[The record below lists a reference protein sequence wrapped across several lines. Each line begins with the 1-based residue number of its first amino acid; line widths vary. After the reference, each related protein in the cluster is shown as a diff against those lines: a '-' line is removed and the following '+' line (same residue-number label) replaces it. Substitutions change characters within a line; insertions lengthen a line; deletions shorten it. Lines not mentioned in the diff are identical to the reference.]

1 MDAKHLTTLEFP
13 KVLERLARHTR
24 FAPGRERALA
34 LTPCDDLHEARR
46 RQQETSEARWL
57 LRVRPTLS
65 VGGARDIRPIVQQ
78 ALLSAILLP
87 IELLDV
93 RQTLSSAYTLK
104 RSVLP
109 YAERIPLLAELA
121 THLHECPE
129 LMQEIGRCIHPNGNV
144 LDEASPALLR
154 IRRELELV
162 RQRLIARLEQILH
175 APENS
180 AYLQEAL
187 ITQRQGR
194 YVIPLRAEFKG
205 RIRGIVHDQ
214 SASGATLFI
223 EPMATVELNNQL
235 RQLEVE
241 EEQEVQRV
249 LARLSQQVA
258 AAAEPLEETL
268 QALAAL
274 DLALAKAH
282 YAEELNAVPAQWAD
296 GDKRAAFHLL
306 NARHP
311 LLDPHSVVP
320 IDVVLDPQTFI
331 MVITG
336 PNTGGKTVT
345 LKTIGLL
352 VCMAQAGLHI
362 PASERSQLPFYDAV
376 YADIGDEQSI
386 EQSLSTFSS
395 HLTNIVHILE
405 RCSPRSLVILD
416 ELGAGTDP
424 LEGSA
429 LARAILEHLR
439 ERDVTTFVATHYPE
453 LKWYAHHTPGVTN
466 ASVEFD
472 PETLAPT
479 YRLSIGLPG
488 RSNAFAI
495 AQRLGLAARIVEAAQ
510 AMIAPDVRQV
520 ETMLHDIQA
529 SLDAARRERAAA
541 EALRLRLEAQAEEL
555 RQRLARIDAERRDIL
570 NAARAE
576 ARREIEAVRQELQ
589 ALRAQLPRRP
599 PWQPGG
605 AMSEEEKTLQQAAE
619 TLDALEA
626 RLTEAPTSP
635 LPAAAYR
642 GPLHPGDIVW
652 VQPLQALGEVIASHR
667 GRVEVQVGRFR
678 TTVPRNQVA
687 LRTRAADR
695 HAVAAEIPG
704 PISPAVAAHS
714 PTELATPPP
723 SELDLRGYTSEEA
736 LSRLERYLDEAYRA
750 HMPWVRIIH
759 GKGSGVLRHAVREA
773 LQAHPWVA
781 SFRAGE
787 EGEGGDGVTVVH
799 LAEE

>member
-1 MDAKHLTTLEFP
+1 VDPKHLATLEFP

-24 FAPGRERALA
+24 FAPGRERALE
-34 LTPCDDLHEARR
+34 LTPSDNLIEARR

-57 LRVRPTLS
+57 LSMRPTLS
-65 VGGARDIRPIVQQ
+65 VGGARDIRPIIQQ

-87 IELLDV
+87 VELLDV
-93 RQTLSSAYTLK
+93 RQTLLSAYTLK
-104 RSVLP
+104 RSILP

-129 LMQEIGRCIHPNGNV
+129 LVQEIGRCIHPNGSV
-144 LDEASPALLR
+144 LDEASPTLLH

-180 AYLQEAL
+180 AYLQEPL

-205 RIRGIVHDQ
+205 RIRGIIHDQ

-235 RQLEVE
+235 RQLEIE
-241 EEQEVQRV
+241 EEKEVQHI
-249 LARLSQQVA
+249 LARLSQRVA
-258 AAAEPLEETL
+258 AAAEPLQETL
-268 QALAAL
+268 QALAEL

-282 YAEELNAVPAQWAD
+282 YAEELNAMPAQWAD
-296 GDKRAAFHLL
+296 GDPRPPFRLL
-306 NARHP
+306 SARHP
-311 LLDPHSVVP
+311 LLDPRTVVP
-320 IDVVLDPQTFI
+320 IDIALEPQTFI
-331 MVITG
+331 LVITG

-362 PASERSQLPFYDAV
+362 PASESSQLPFYDAV

-386 EQSLSTFSS
+386 EQSLSTFSG

-405 RCSPRSLVILD
+405 HCTRRSLVILD

-439 ERDVTTFVATHYPE
+439 ERGVTTFVATHYPE
-453 LKWYAHHTPGVTN
+453 LKWYAHQTPGVTN

-472 PETLAPT
+472 SETLAPT

-495 AQRLGLAARIVEAAQ
+495 ARRLGLDARIVEAAQ

-529 SLDAARRERAAA
+529 TLEAARRERAAA
-541 EALRLRLEAQAEEL
+541 EALRLRLEAQSEEL
-555 RQRLARIDAERRDIL
+555 RQRLARIEAERRDIL
-570 NAARAE
+570 NTARAE
-576 ARREIEAVRQELQ
+576 ARRELAAVRQELQ
-589 ALRAQLPRRP
+589 TLRAQLPKPP
-599 PWQPGG
+599 PWQLETKV
-605 AMSEEEKTLQQAAE
+605 SEEEQALHHAAE
-619 TLDALEA
+619 VLDALEA
-626 RLTEAPTSP
+626 RLTEVPASP
-635 LPAAAYR
+635 PPSASYR

-652 VQPLQALGEVIASHR
+652 VQPLQALGEVIESHR

-678 TTVPRNQVA
+678 TTVRRNQVE
-687 LRTRAADR
+687 LRTRAADKQT
-695 HAVAAEIPG
+695 AVAEIPNVL
-704 PISPAVAAHS
+704 SPSTS
-714 PTELATPPP
+714 PRPLSELATVSPI
-723 SELDLRGYTSEEA
+723 ELDLRGCTSEEA
-736 LSRLERYLDEAYRA
+736 LLRLERYLDESYRA
-750 HMPWVRIIH
+750 NVPWVRIIH
-759 GKGSGVLRHAVREA
+759 GKGTGVLRRAVREA
-773 LQAHPWVA
+773 LQAHPLVA
-781 SFRAGE
+781 SFRSGDE
-787 EGEGGDGVTVVH
+787 SEGGDGVTVVY
-799 LAEE
+799 LAVE

>member
-1 MDAKHLTTLEFP
+1 M
-13 KVLERLARHTR
+13 ERLARHTH
-24 FAPGRERALA
+24 FTPGRERALA
-34 LTPCDDLHEARR
+34 LTPCDDLDEARR
-46 RQQETSEARWL
+46 RQMETSEARWL
-57 LRVRPTLS
+57 LSVRPALS
-65 VGGARDIRPIVQQ
+65 VGGARDIRPIIQQ

-87 IELLDV
+87 VELLDV
-93 RQTLSSAYTLK
+93 RQTLLSAYTLK

-109 YAERIPLLAELA
+109 YAEHIPLLAELA

-129 LMQEIGRCIHPNGNV
+129 VVQEIGRCIHPNGSV
-144 LDEASPALLR
+144 LDEASPTLSS

-175 APENS
+175 TPENS
-180 AYLQEAL
+180 AYLQEPL

-205 RIRGIVHDQ
+205 RIRGIIHDQ

-241 EEQEVQRV
+241 EEQEVQRI

-258 AAAEPLEETL
+258 AAAEPIQETL
-268 QALAAL
+268 QALAEL

-282 YAEELNAVPAQWAD
+282 YAEELSAVPAQWAD
-296 GDKRAAFHLL
+296 GGKRPPFRLL
-306 NARHP
+306 SARHP
-311 LLDPHSVVP
+311 LLDPHTVVP
-320 IDVVLDPQTFI
+320 IDVVLEPQTFI
-331 MVITG
+331 LVITG

-362 PASERSQLPFYDAV
+362 PASESSQLPFYDAV

-395 HLTNIVHILE
+395 HLTNIVYILE
-405 RCSPRSLVILD
+405 HCNQRSLVILD

-453 LKWYAHHTPGVTN
+453 LKWYAHQTPGVTN

-472 PETLAPT
+472 SETLAPT

-495 AQRLGLAARIVEAAQ
+495 ARRLGLDARIVEAAQ

-529 SLDAARRERAAA
+529 TLDAARRERAAA

-576 ARREIEAVRQELQ
+576 ARREIEAVRQDLQ
-589 ALRAQLPRRP
+589 VLRAQLPKRP
-599 PWQPGG
+599 PWQPGTEE
-605 AMSEEEKTLQQAAE
+605 SEEEKVLRQAAE
-619 TLDALEA
+619 TLDTMEA
-626 RLTEAPTSP
+626 RLTEASA
-635 LPAAAYR
+635 LPATSAAYR

-652 VQPLQALGEVIASHR
+652 VQPLQALGEVIESHR

-678 TTVPRNQVA
+678 TTVRRNQVE
-687 LRTRAADR
+687 LRARATDK
-695 HAVAAEIPG
+695 HAVAAEMPDTLF
-704 PISPAVAAHS
+704 PSATPRPLS
-714 PTELATPPP
+714 ELAAAPPT
-723 SELDLRGYTSEEA
+723 ELDLRGYTSEEA
-736 LSRLERYLDEAYRA
+736 LARLERYLDEACRA
-750 HMPWVRIIH
+750 NMPWVRIIH
-759 GKGSGVLRHAVREA
+759 GRGTGVLRQTVREA
-773 LQAHPWVA
+773 LQAHPLVA
-781 SFRAGE
+781 SFRPGE
-787 EGEGGDGVTVVH
+787 EGEGGDGVTVAY
-799 LAEE
+799 LAVE

>member
-1 MDAKHLTTLEFP
+1 MDPKHLTILEFP
-13 KVLERLARHTR
+13 KVLERLARHTH

-34 LTPCDDLHEARR
+34 LTPCGDLYEARR
-46 RQQETSEARWL
+46 RQMETSEARWL
-57 LRVRPTLS
+57 LSVRPTLS
-65 VGGARDIRPIVQQ
+65 VGGARDIRPIIQQ

-87 IELLDV
+87 VELLDV
-93 RQTLSSAYTLK
+93 RQTLLSAYTLK

-121 THLHECPE
+121 VRLHECPE
-129 LMQEIGRCIHPNGNV
+129 LVQEIGRCIHPNGSV
-144 LDEASPALLR
+144 LDEASPTLLH
-154 IRRELELV
+154 IRRELGLV
-162 RQRLIARLEQILH
+162 RQRLITRLEQILH
-175 APENS
+175 DPENS
-180 AYLQEAL
+180 AYLQEPL

-205 RIRGIVHDQ
+205 RIRGIIHDQ
-214 SASGATLFI
+214 STSGATLFV

-241 EEQEVQRV
+241 EEQEVQRI

-258 AAAEPLEETL
+258 AAAESLHETL
-268 QALAAL
+268 QALAEL

-296 GDKRAAFHLL
+296 GDKRPSFRLL

-311 LLDPHSVVP
+311 LIDPHTVVP
-320 IDVVLDPQTFI
+320 IDVVLEPQTFI
-331 MVITG
+331 LVITG

-362 PASERSQLPFYDAV
+362 PASESSQLPFYDAV

-386 EQSLSTFSS
+386 EQSLSTFSG
-395 HLTNIVHILE
+395 HLTNIVHFLE
-405 RCSPRSLVILD
+405 HCTPRSLVILD

-429 LARAILEHLR
+429 LARAILEYLR

-453 LKWYAHHTPGVTN
+453 LKWYAHQTPGVTN

-472 PETLAPT
+472 SETLAPT

-495 AQRLGLAARIVEAAQ
+495 ARRLGLDARIIEAAQ
-510 AMIAPDVRQV
+510 AMVAPDVRQV

-529 SLDAARRERAAA
+529 TLDAARRERAAA
-541 EALRLRLEAQAEEL
+541 EALRLRLEAQSEEL
-555 RQRLARIDAERRDIL
+555 RQRLARVEAERRDIL
-570 NAARAE
+570 NTARAE
-576 ARREIEAVRQELQ
+576 ARREIEAVRRELQ
-589 ALRAQLPRRP
+589 ALRAQLPKRP
-599 PWQPGG
+599 PWQLD
-605 AMSEEEKTLQQAAE
+605 AEVSEEEKALQQAAE
-619 TLDALEA
+619 ALDAMEM
-626 RLTEAPTSP
+626 RLVETSVSSP
-635 LPAAAYR
+635 PSTAHR

-652 VQPLQALGEVIASHR
+652 VQPLQTLGEVIESHR

-678 TTVPRNQVA
+678 TTVRRNQVE
-687 LRTRAADR
+687 LRAHAADR
-695 HAVAAEIPG
+695 QTTAAEMSSG
-704 PISPAVAAHS
+704 LSHS
-714 PTELATPPP
+714 APPRPLSELTATPPI
-723 SELDLRGYTSEEA
+723 ELDLRGCTSEEA
-736 LSRLERYLDEAYRA
+736 LVRLERYLDEAYRA
-750 HMPWVRIIH
+750 NMPWVRIIH
-759 GKGSGVLRHAVREA
+759 GKGTGVLRQAVREA
-773 LQAHPWVA
+773 LQAHPLVA
-781 SFRAGE
+781 SFRPGE
-787 EGEGGDGVTVVH
+787 EGEGGDGATVIY
-799 LAEE
+799 LAVE

>member
-1 MDAKHLTTLEFP
+1 VNPKHLTTLEFP
-13 KVLERLARHTR
+13 KVLERLARHTH
-24 FAPGRERALA
+24 FTPGRERALA
-34 LTPCDDLHEARR
+34 LMPCDDLVEARR
-46 RQQETSEARWL
+46 RQMETSEARWL
-57 LRVRPTLS
+57 LSVRPTLS
-65 VGGARDIRPIVQQ
+65 VGGARDIRPIIQQ

-87 IELLDV
+87 VELLDV
-93 RQTLSSAYTLK
+93 RQTLLSAYALK
-104 RSVLP
+104 CSVLP

-121 THLHECPE
+121 THLYECSE
-129 LMQEIGRCIHPNGNV
+129 VVQEIGRCIHPNGSV
-144 LDEASPALLR
+144 LDEASPMLLR

-175 APENS
+175 TPENS
-180 AYLQEAL
+180 AYLQEPL

-205 RIRGIVHDQ
+205 RIRGIIHDQ

-241 EEQEVQRV
+241 EEQEVQRI

-258 AAAEPLEETL
+258 AAAEPIQETL
-268 QALAAL
+268 QALAGL

-282 YAEELNAVPAQWAD
+282 YAEELSAVPAQWAD
-296 GDKRAAFHLL
+296 EGKRPPFRLL
-306 NARHP
+306 SARHP

-320 IDVVLDPQTFI
+320 IDVALEPQTFI
-331 MVITG
+331 LVITG

-362 PASERSQLPFYDAV
+362 PASESSQLPFYDAV

-405 RCSPRSLVILD
+405 HCNQRSLVILD

-453 LKWYAHHTPGVTN
+453 LKWYAHQTPGVAN

-472 PETLAPT
+472 SETLAPT

-488 RSNAFAI
+488 RSNAFAV
-495 AQRLGLAARIVEAAQ
+495 ARRLGLDARIVDAAQ

-520 ETMLHDIQA
+520 ETVLHDIQA
-529 SLDAARRERAAA
+529 TLDAARRERATA

-555 RQRLARIDAERRDIL
+555 HQRLARIDAERRDIL

-576 ARREIEAVRQELQ
+576 ARREIETVRQELQ
-589 ALRAQLPRRP
+589 VLRAQLPKRP
-599 PWQPGG
+599 PWQPG
-605 AMSEEEKTLQQAAE
+605 AEESEEEKALQQAAGA
-619 TLDALEA
+619 LDAMEA
-626 RLTEAPTSP
+626 RLTEASASPATSV
-635 LPAAAYR
+635 AYR

-652 VQPLQALGEVIASHR
+652 VQPLQALGEVIESHR

-678 TTVPRNQVA
+678 TTVRRNQVE
-687 LRTRAADR
+687 LRARATDK
-695 HAVAAEIPG
+695 HAVAAETPDALF
-704 PISPAVAAHS
+704 PSATPRPLS
-714 PTELATPPP
+714 ELAAAPPG
-723 SELDLRGYTSEEA
+723 ELDLRGCTGEEA
-736 LSRLERYLDEAYRA
+736 LARLERYLDEAYRA
-750 HMPWVRIIH
+750 NMPWVRIIH
-759 GKGSGVLRHAVREA
+759 GRGTGVLRQTVRDA
-773 LQAHPWVA
+773 LQAHPLVA
-781 SFRAGE
+781 SFRPGE
-787 EGEGGDGVTVVH
+787 EGEGGDGVTIAH
-799 LAEE
+799 LAVE